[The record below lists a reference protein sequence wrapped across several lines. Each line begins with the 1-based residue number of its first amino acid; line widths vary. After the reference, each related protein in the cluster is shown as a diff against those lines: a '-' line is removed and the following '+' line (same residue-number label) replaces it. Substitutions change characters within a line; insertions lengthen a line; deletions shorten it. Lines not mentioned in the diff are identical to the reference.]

1 MEFREFYRG
10 VCAKIRF
17 DYHTGTYIGEL
28 DGLPGVSYVEAG
40 SYEDI
45 QKSLKQAVDDHLSGR
60 SMTSDKEWEMAAELE
75 IMAAE
80 LRSLDEGILSR
91 AQGLHAATVDAR
103 LDALTA
109 VTEDLIEQRRAT
121 IHYLKGSHQKLI
133 VHFMEHAM
141 TGDRET
147 ARRDMAGC
155 PIMKQI
161 EAAER

>member
-75 IMAAE
+75 QARVEYERKMAE
-80 LRSLDEGILSR
+80 KKQMPEEEDKDPFLKRKFLR
-91 AQGLHAATVDAR
+91 
-103 LDALTA
+103 
-109 VTEDLIEQRRAT
+109 
-121 IHYLKGSHQKLI
+121 
-133 VHFMEHAM
+133 
-141 TGDRET
+141 
-147 ARRDMAGC
+147 
-155 PIMKQI
+155 
-161 EAAER
+161 